1 MKFIAHDYQNAAIDF
16 IKEKRN
22 CALFL
27 EMGLGKTVTTL
38 TAIQDLH
45 RDYEANRILIVAPLR
60 VANLVWQQE
69 IDKWDHLNLTSALMT
84 PLCSMNY
91 LNSKLQA
98 QSDSKPSNVCA
109 QGSHKLSA

>member
-45 RDYEANRILIVAPLR
+45 RDYEANRVLIVAPLR

-69 IDKWDHLNLTSALMT
+69 IDKWDHLHMTSALLTGPMR
-84 PLCSMNY
+84 L
-91 LNSKLQA
+91 
-98 QSDSKPSNVCA
+98 
-109 QGSHKLSA
+109 